1 MTFDVNGKSHFSVS
15 RQIRTEEPN
24 VSKIFTSK
32 KMRSLLTIVWLLAIS
47 LALFETPT
55 VVAESAETALEYP
68 TKWVNFMPTNNV
80 VSGQRTTSTVP
91 NLPTK
96 ETTLQVIRLGRI
108 I

>member
-1 MTFDVNGKSHFSVS
+1 MRKSHFSVS

-32 KMRSLLTIVWLLAIS
+32 KMRSLRAIVWLLAIC
-47 LALFETPT
+47 LGLFATPA
-55 VVAESAETALEYP
+55 VAESAETALEYP

-96 ETTLQVIRLGRI
+96 KTTLQVIRLGRI

>member
-1 MTFDVNGKSHFSVS
+1 
-15 RQIRTEEPN
+15 
-24 VSKIFTSK
+24 
-32 KMRSLLTIVWLLAIS
+32 MRSLRAIVWLLAIC
-47 LALFETPT
+47 LGLFATPT
-55 VVAESAETALEYP
+55 VAESAETALEYP
-68 TKWVNFMPTNNV
+68 IKWVNFMPTNNV